1 MAAQLIY
8 DADCAF
14 CTQSARWIEARW
26 RDGLASRVPSKDLS
40 EEQLAESGITRSVV
54 NAEVQWITESG
65 EVFSGARAIALALA
79 ATSGWTRLAGRAIS
93 APPASWVAPF
103 LYRIIAA
110 NRRHLPGGT
119 EACAIHPE
127 HPQ

>member
-26 RDGLASRVPSKDLS
+26 RDGLATRVASRDLNDD
-40 EEQLAESGITRSVV
+40 QLAEAGLTRSNV
-54 NAEVQWITESG
+54 NAEVQWIAESG
-65 EVFSGARAIALALA
+65 EVFSGARAIGGTLL
-79 ATSGWTRLAGRAIS
+79 ATSGWTRLVGRAIN
-93 APPASWVAPF
+93 APPACWVAPF

-119 EACAIHPE
+119 EACANGRE

>member
-8 DADCAF
+8 DADCGF

-26 RDGLASRVPSKDLS
+26 RDGPAARVASRDLS
-40 EEQLAESGITRSVV
+40 EEQLAEYGLTRSNV
-54 NAEVQWITESG
+54 NAEVQWIAESG
-65 EVFSGARAIALALA
+65 EAFSGARAIARALA
-79 ATSGWTRLAGRAIS
+79 ATSGWTRLVGRAIS

-110 NRRHLPGGT
+110 NRRHFPGGT
-119 EACAIHPE
+119 EACTNDRQHP
-127 HPQ
+127 